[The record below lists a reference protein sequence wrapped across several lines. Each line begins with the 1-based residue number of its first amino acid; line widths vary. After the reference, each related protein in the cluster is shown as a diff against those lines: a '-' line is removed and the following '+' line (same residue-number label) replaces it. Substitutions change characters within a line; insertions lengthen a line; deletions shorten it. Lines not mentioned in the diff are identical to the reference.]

1 MADKR
6 GSWGSRMAQ
15 TLAIPGIKGEFAAG
29 LSWRTETRW
38 PKPDALRA
46 WSVRGGRWGLVYKTG
61 EGRTQVGLCAPIA
74 GFDRPGK
81 LRSLAASVASQRV
94 APWRAV
100 YDLGDGRFWYIAVR
114 DRKAIIPDGD
124 QIGTKSDIDRVW
136 NSHSKL
142 GNWNEVSEGTVEDIV
157 DMVLAAST
165 MPSLRDLQSRPWFSA
180 VKLAVVGAAAAL
192 LATAAVWGVRKGL
205 AYIRHTGQAATH
217 GVALSVPRR
226 PAVSEALA
234 HPWAHEPAPS
244 AAFDACHR
252 AWSTQALSDPGWPL
266 TSWSCS
272 VTHDGI
278 SVAAGW
284 LREDGLATD
293 APGVLA
299 QDGQSASA
307 STVIAVRFEGA
318 SAPPD
323 ATRLASRKMAAF
335 AQSRGFPI
343 TFDGTGQPALPGAAP
358 SASTSSAW
366 TSSNVTL
373 EVPWAP
379 WLDLKQAFDNVDGL
393 RIRSISWQSATE
405 TWTVAGTLYGLN
417 RTPSSAHG
425 DIRPVAERSQQLT
438 IQAQAHHGNP

>member
-1 MADKR
+1 MRAGKL
-6 GSWGSRMAQ
+6 GSWGSSMAQ

-38 PKPDALRA
+38 PKPEALRA

-180 VKLAVVGAAAAL
+180 VKLAVAGAAAVL
-192 LATAAVWGVRKGL
+192 LAVAAVWGVRQGL
-205 AYIRHTGQAATH
+205 GYIRHSGHATKHAAVT
-217 GVALSVPRR
+217 APPR
-226 PAVSEALA
+226 PAISDALA
-234 HPWAHEPAPS
+234 RPWAHEPAPS
-244 AAFDACHR
+244 AVFDACHR
-252 AWSTQALSDPGWPL
+252 AWSTQALVHAGWSL
-266 TSWSCS
+266 TSWSCA

-278 SVAAGW
+278 SVTAGW
-284 LREDGLATD
+284 QREDGLATD
-293 APGVLA
+293 APGVPA

-307 STVIAVRFEGA
+307 STVTPVRFEGA
-318 SAPPD
+318 SGLLNAM
-323 ATRLASRKMAAF
+323 RLASRKMSAF
-335 AQSRGFPI
+335 AQTRGFPI
-343 TFDGTGQPALPGAAP
+343 TFNGAGQPTLPGASP
-358 SASTSSAW
+358 SVSTSSAW

-373 EVPWAP
+373 DVPWAP
-379 WLDLKQAFDNVDGL
+379 WLDLKQAFDSVDGL
-393 RIRSISWQSATE
+393 RIRSVSWQSATE

-417 RTPSSAHG
+417 SAPPSADG
-425 DIRPVAERSQQLT
+425 DIRPGAGRSQQLT
-438 IQAQAHHGNP
+438 IQTQAHHGNP